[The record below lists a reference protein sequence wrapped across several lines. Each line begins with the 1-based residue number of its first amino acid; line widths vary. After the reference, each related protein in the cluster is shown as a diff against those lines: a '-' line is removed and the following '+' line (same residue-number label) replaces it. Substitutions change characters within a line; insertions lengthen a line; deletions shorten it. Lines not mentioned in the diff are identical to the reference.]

1 MAKRSKRTDNA
12 SRVVL
17 VVDSRTVEMTLV
29 GADGTERDSE
39 RFKLADDA
47 EDIDHEK
54 ATRDVF
60 DLLYQVALKGSAD

>member
-60 DLLYQVALKGSAD
+60 DLLYQVALKGAAE